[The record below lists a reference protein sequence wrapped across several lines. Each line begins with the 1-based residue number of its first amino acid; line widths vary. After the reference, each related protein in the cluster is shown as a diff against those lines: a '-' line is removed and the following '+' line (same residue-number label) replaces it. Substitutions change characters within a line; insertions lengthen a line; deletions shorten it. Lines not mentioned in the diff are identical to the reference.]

1 MTAPSRS
8 VVHRLADLLRR
19 HRIDLTDEKRAQADM
34 ERVFAAA
41 GYEVARE
48 HRLSGADIVD
58 FMVNGGTAV
67 EVKIG
72 GSRMAIYRQLERYA
86 AHDAVTDLL
95 LVSNVP
101 ITLPKTINGKPAV
114 VAQLGAAWI

>member
-1 MTAPSRS
+1 MNLHISQLIGIF
-8 VVHRLADLLRR
+8 HR
-19 HRIDLTDEKRAQADM
+19 HRIDLTDEKRAQADI
-34 ERVFAAA
+34 EQAFIAA
-41 GYEVARE
+41 GVEFQRE
-48 HRLSGADIVD
+48 HRLSQADIVD
-58 FMVNGGTAV
+58 FLVNGNIAV

-101 ITLPKTINGKPAV
+101 ITLPKTINGKGTA